1 MTEPTPT
8 PTPYTAPAAGAPTN
22 TLAIIALI
30 AAFVIAPLGIV
41 LGFIAQGQ
49 IKTSGEAGAGLA
61 KAGIILGFVF
71 TGLGLLAI
79 VLGTILPLLI
89 LGSAGVYG
97 Y

>member
-8 PTPYTAPAAGAPTN
+8 PYVAPPAGPATN
-22 TLAIIALI
+22 VLAIIAII
-30 AAFVIAPLGIV
+30 AAIVFPPVGIV

-49 IKTSGEAGAGLA
+49 IKTSGEGGAGLA
-61 KAGIILGFVF
+61 KAAIIVGIILTILSVLFII
-71 TGLGLLAI
+71 LGA
-79 VLGTILPLLI
+79 VLPLLL